1 MTSPDSTTLVT
12 RRPEPTRR
20 RGAPAMD
27 DIVRTAGQIV
37 TLARV
42 RDYVEAMGL
51 VDTENSEELS
61 SRLDAARNLLAEVSE
76 TVTQP
81 TADDALRVAEQVVT
95 LEAGRAILTEAQV
108 ITTTDTG
115 RLLGHL
121 MTTEVQLM
129 KVARVF
135 AEPATT

>member
-1 MTSPDSTTLVT
+1 
-12 RRPEPTRR
+12 
-20 RGAPAMD
+20 MD

-37 TLARV
+37 TLAHV

-51 VDTENSEELS
+51 VDTDNPEELAS
-61 SRLDAARNLLAEVSE
+61 HLEAARSLLDEVSA

-81 TADDALRVAEQVVT
+81 NTDDVLRAAEQVVT
-95 LEAGRAILTEAQV
+95 LEAGRAVLAEAKV

-121 MTTEVQLM
+121 MTTEVQLI
-129 KVARVF
+129 KVDRVF
-135 AEPATT
+135 A

>member
-1 MTSPDSTTLVT
+1 
-12 RRPEPTRR
+12 
-20 RGAPAMD
+20 MD

-51 VDTENSEELS
+51 VDTENPEELS
-61 SRLDAARNLLAEVSE
+61 SRLDAARNLLAQVAA

-81 TADDALRVAEQVVT
+81 TTDDILRTAERIVT
-95 LEAGRAILTEAQV
+95 LEAVRALAAEAGP

-121 MTTEVQLM
+121 MTVEVQLIE
-129 KVARVF
+129 VNGVF
-135 AEPATT
+135 GEAATT